1 MFNEIKQNEDKP
13 PKRYGAEVEG
23 YPTFYRPVS
32 RISAFSFYNPPGRP
46 ANSHGSLLGPEFV
59 YYLEPTSFTS
69 HELISI
75 ATDLNNIVWIN
86 SGLENYGAVLAK

>member
-32 RISAFSFYNPPGRP
+32 RRP